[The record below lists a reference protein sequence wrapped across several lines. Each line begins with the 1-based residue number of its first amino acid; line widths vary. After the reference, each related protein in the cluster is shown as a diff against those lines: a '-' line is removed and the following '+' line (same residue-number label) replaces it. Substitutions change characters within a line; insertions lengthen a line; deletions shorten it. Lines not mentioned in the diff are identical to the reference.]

1 MLDPDPPANR
11 ASDRAGEATL
21 TRQRVVVRKRRP
33 RGPHKSRHWAARASR
48 RRTVRAAVVCVGVLL
63 LMAAGLYLGLSRQD
77 SSPAEG
83 AGRPAPVYAYRV

>member
-1 MLDPDPPANR
+1 MVDPDPSDSRDPA
-11 ASDRAGEATL
+11 AEAL

-33 RGPHKSRHWAARASR
+33 RGAHRSSRWAARGSR

-77 SSPAEG
+77 SIPAEG
-83 AGRPAPVYAYRV
+83 AHAQAPVYAYRV